1 MSDGMKRPLYAVAAA
16 ILMALCATYPA
27 SADLSLD
34 VAPAKLELQIAP
46 NTTQTFPITVRNSGT
61 APLHI
66 QVSLSD
72 FALTPGGDY
81 VFSKAGSNRY
91 SLATWIGINPRE
103 FDIPPNTVQQVR
115 VTLNVPQTVNG
126 EYSGIVFFTTRPERH
141 ATRGITFAER
151 VAAKIYAYT
160 PSALRIDGAVDGI
173 AVKETGIGERF
184 LVGFKNRG
192 NAHLYVNGR
201 IEVRKGDQV
210 VARVPFA
217 PQLLVGRG
225 ERRVIEAYVTD
236 KLPPGSYTALALLD
250 FGGPNLAGG
259 QTTFTVK

>member
-1 MSDGMKRPLYAVAAA
+1 MKRPIRAVAAA
-16 ILMALCATYPA
+16 ILLLLFAAYPA

-34 VAPAKLELQIAP
+34 VAPAKLELQITG
-46 NTTQTFPITVRNSGT
+46 NTTQTFPITVRNSGSV
-61 APLHI
+61 PLHI

-72 FALTPGGDY
+72 FSLTPSGDY
-81 VFSKAGSNRY
+81 IFSKAGANRY
-91 SLATWIGINPRE
+91 TLATWLGVNPRE
-103 FDIPPNTVQQVR
+103 FDVPPNTVQQVR
-115 VTLNVPQTVNG
+115 VTLNVPGHVTG
-126 EYSGIVFFTTRPERH
+126 EYSGIIFFTTRPERH

-160 PSALRIDGAVDGI
+160 PSSLHLDGAVDGI
-173 AVKETGIGERF
+173 AAKQTSIGEQF

-192 NAHLYVNGR
+192 NAHVYLNGK

-210 VARVPFA
+210 VASVPFS

-225 ERRVIEAYVTD
+225 ERRVIEAFVTQ
-236 KLPPGSYTALALLD
+236 KLPPGSYTALALVD